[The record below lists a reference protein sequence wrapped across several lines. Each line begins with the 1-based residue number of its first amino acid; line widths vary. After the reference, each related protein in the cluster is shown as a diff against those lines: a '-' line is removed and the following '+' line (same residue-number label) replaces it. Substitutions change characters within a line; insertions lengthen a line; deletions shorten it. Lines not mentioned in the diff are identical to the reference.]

1 MHVSSNAVG
10 VPSGTPLGFE
20 EPEFPKKETR
30 IYDSGGSRSGSSQ
43 VDGSAMPPPVAP
55 ADPEL
60 TAVVAAWT
68 RLPAAVRQGI
78 AIMVRAAAAER
89 NSPEAP
95 R

>member
-1 MHVSSNAVG
+1 
-10 VPSGTPLGFE
+10 
-20 EPEFPKKETR
+20 
-30 IYDSGGSRSGSSQ
+30 
-43 VDGSAMPPPVAP
+43 MPPPAAP

-60 TAVVAAWT
+60 AAVVAAWA

-89 NSPEAP
+89 TSPEAP